1 MLLLCSK
8 FYNCLID
15 MTNIVA
21 RNFSNLKSIVFSI
34 LSNVD
39 IVRYKA
45 WEQYKQMQHCFYLW
59 NEKNREIFLFMV
71 EMEAIITFLK
81 EFSEI
86 SDVNMSMCIFW
97 KISHGFV
104 KSQNKLSLC
113 WSLCSV
119 VTVIA
124 LESQSYFR

>member
-71 EMEAIITFLK
+71 EMETIITFLK

-97 KISHGFV
+97 KISHCFV

-113 WSLCSV
+113 WSLYSV